1 MTTKEKVEELLK
13 RILYLDKQ
21 LHLAIEEFNDY
32 INSVNEEENNE

>member
-21 LHLAIEEFNDY
+21 LHLAREEFNDY